1 MKKKFIF
8 YGRVQGIGFRFR
20 AEMLAKKFNIFGWV
34 ENNDDGG
41 VTLIAEGAEE
51 NIESLINNLKDYFQD
66 NIENIKESIE
76 KGEGLI
82 DFKIK

>member
-1 MKKKFIF
+1 MRKKIIF
-8 YGRVQGIGFRFR
+8 YGQVQGVGFRY
-20 AEMLAKKFNIFGWV
+20 AAKMLAEKYNLVGWV

-66 NIENIKESIE
+66 NIENIKEDIE
-76 KGEGLI
+76 KDEGLI

>member
-8 YGRVQGIGFRFR
+8 YGQVQGMGFRFR
-20 AEMLAKKFNIFGWV
+20 AAMLSGKYNISGWV
-34 ENNDDGG
+34 ENNDNGS
-41 VTLIAEGAEE
+41 VTLVAEGAKK

-66 NIENIKESIE
+66 NIENIQESIE
-76 KGEGLI
+76 KDEGLI

>member
-1 MKKKFIF
+1 MYKKFIF
-8 YGRVQGIGFRFR
+8 YGQVQGIGFRDAAKMF
-20 AEMLAKKFNIFGWV
+20 AEKFNIFGWV
-34 ENNDDGG
+34 ENNDNGS
-41 VTLIAEGAEE
+41 VTLAAEGVEE

-76 KGEGLI
+76 KDEGLI